1 MFGCDKERTYCSW
14 VFPYVCPHSHPKA
27 FILTKLLF
35 SVCSRLAAGI
45 KARNSE
51 GSVCI
56 DRCHSHLGIL
66 GAGFVEYSPEA
77 EGASGQKCQ
86 SVSITEKDS
95 RKKAR
100 PGK

>member
-1 MFGCDKERTYCSW
+1 MFGCDKERTDCSW
-14 VFPYVCPHSHPKA
+14 VFLYVCPHSHPEA
-27 FILTKLLF
+27 FILT
-35 SVCSRLAAGI
+35 
-45 KARNSE
+45 
-51 GSVCI
+51 CI
-56 DRCHSHLGIL
+56 DRCCSHLGIL

-86 SVSITEKDS
+86 FVSITEKDS